1 MIIAAYIALAVLTLL
16 AVFQIALIFGAPIGR
31 LAWGGQHR
39 VLPLK
44 LRLGSLL
51 SLALYDTFGL
61 FLMSKAGIWELIQNE
76 QMLHIGLWVF
86 TVYFALGVIMNGIS
100 RSKPERY
107 AMTPVAAVLF
117 VCFLIVTLG

>member
-1 MIIAAYIALAVLTLL
+1 MIIAAYIALVVLTLL

-31 LAWGGQHR
+31 FAWGGQHR
-39 VLPLK
+39 VLPLN

-61 FLMSKAGIWELIQNE
+61 FLMSKAGIWELIQDE
-76 QMLHIGLWVF
+76 WVLQLGLWIF
-86 TVYFALGVIMNGIS
+86 TAYFALGVIVNGIS

-107 AMTPVAAVLF
+107 VMTPVAAVLF
-117 VCFLIVTLG
+117 ICFLIVALG

>member
-1 MIIAAYIALAVLTLL
+1 MIIAAYIALVVLTLL

-31 LAWGGQHR
+31 FAWGGQHR
-39 VLPLK
+39 VLPLN

-51 SLALYDTFGL
+51 SLVLYDTFGL
-61 FLMSKAGIWELIQNE
+61 FLMSKAGIWELIQDE
-76 QMLHIGLWVF
+76 QMLQIGLWVF

-107 AMTPVAAVLF
+107 VMTPVAAVLF
-117 VCFLIVTLG
+117 ICFLIVALG

>member
-1 MIIAAYIALAVLTLL
+1 MIIAAYIALVVLTLL

-31 LAWGGQHR
+31 FAWGGQRR

-61 FLMSKAGIWELIQNE
+61 FLMSKAGIWELIQSE
-76 QMLHIGLWVF
+76 WVLQLGLWIF
-86 TVYFALGVIMNGIS
+86 TAYFALGVIVNGIS

-107 AMTPVAAVLF
+107 VMTPVAAVLF
-117 VCFLIVTLG
+117 ICFLIVALG